1 MAPAVPPSSRAG
13 VAVLAPSPIL
23 TVTIER
29 QGEQPEL
36 HLHPGGQG
44 FWVARMARLLGVEV
58 DFCAPLGGEVG
69 AVLGTLI
76 EREQLNLRAV
86 ETAGCNGAYVH
97 DRHESEAVEVANT
110 PSPRLTR
117 HEVDGLF
124 SATVAA
130 SLEAGLAI
138 LTGPR
143 DEHVFNPAFY
153 GRLAADLRSNDC
165 TVLAD
170 LSGPPLVSA
179 LASGVDLL
187 HISERELREHAGAE
201 LAGTAEIIEAMEAL
215 RDEGARQVLL
225 SRGSGFALALVD
237 DRIHELDR
245 PGLRCARAHG
255 HGRLDVRGGGGV
267 HGSRPADRA
276 GAADGRCRGVAQRGT
291 PRSRQRQPGGHR
303 AGRPHRDPAPP
314 RSDLTRT

>member
-1 MAPAVPPSSRAG
+1 MAPAVPPAGAG

-69 AVLGTLI
+69 AVLRTLI
-76 EREQLNLRAV
+76 EREQLNLRGV
-86 ETAGCNGAYVH
+86 ETAGSNGAYVH
-97 DRHESEAVEVANT
+97 DRREFEAVEVANT

-117 HEVDGLF
+117 HEVDSLF

-143 DEHVFNPAFY
+143 EERVFNPAFY

-165 TVLAD
+165 PVLAD

-179 LASGVDLL
+179 LASGVDLV
-187 HISERELREHAGAE
+187 HISERELREHAGSE

-215 RDEGARQVLL
+215 RNQGARQVLL

-237 DRIHELDR
+237 DRIHELIG
-245 PGLRCARAHG
+245 PGFDAREPTGTGDSMFAAVAASMARGLPIERALRMGVAAG
-255 HGRLDVRGGGGV
+255 SLNAVRRGLGS
-267 HGSRPADRA
+267 GSREDIER
-276 GAADGRCRGVAQRGT
+276 VART
-291 PRSRQRQPGGHR
+291 VTLR
-303 AGRPHRDPAPP
+303 RP
-314 RSDLTRT
+314 DLT

>member
-1 MAPAVPPSSRAG
+1 VTPPTRGFG

-69 AVLGTLI
+69 AILRTLI

-86 ETAGCNGAYVH
+86 ETSGCNGAYVH
-97 DRHESEAVEVANT
+97 DRHESEAVEVASM

-124 SATVAA
+124 SATVAS

-143 DEHVFNPAFY
+143 DEHVLSPAFY
-153 GRLAADLRSNDC
+153 GRLAGDLRSNEC

-179 LASGVDLL
+179 LASGVDLV
-187 HISERELREHAGAE
+187 HISERELREHVGAE
-201 LAGTAEIIEAMEAL
+201 LADTAGIIEAMERL
-215 RDEGARQVLL
+215 RDQGAQRVLL
-225 SRGSGFALALVD
+225 SRGSGFALALLD
-237 DRIHELDR
+237 DGIHELGG
-245 PGLRCARAHG
+245 PGFEAREPTGTGDSMFAAVAASMARGLPIERALRMGVAAG
-255 HGRLDVRGGGGV
+255 SLNAVRRGLGS
-267 HGSRPADRA
+267 GSREDIER
-276 GAADGRCRGVAQRGT
+276 VAPTVTLR
-291 PRSRQRQPGGHR
+291 
-303 AGRPHRDPAPP
+303 RP
-314 RSDLTRT
+314 DLS